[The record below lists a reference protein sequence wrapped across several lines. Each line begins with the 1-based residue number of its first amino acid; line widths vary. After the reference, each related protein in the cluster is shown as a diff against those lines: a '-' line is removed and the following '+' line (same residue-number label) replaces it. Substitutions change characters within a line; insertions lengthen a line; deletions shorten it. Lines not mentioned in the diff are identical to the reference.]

1 MDFRFFQ
8 IEDNTENREKN
19 QRCKERNS
27 GCKVWK
33 KAAENVKIGRIF
45 VKFGVDGKGKCVII
59 KKQNK
64 KGRKLC

>member
-8 IEDNTENREKN
+8 IEGNTENREKN
-19 QRCKERNS
+19 QRCKEWSS

-33 KAAENVKIGRIF
+33 EAAENVKIGRIF